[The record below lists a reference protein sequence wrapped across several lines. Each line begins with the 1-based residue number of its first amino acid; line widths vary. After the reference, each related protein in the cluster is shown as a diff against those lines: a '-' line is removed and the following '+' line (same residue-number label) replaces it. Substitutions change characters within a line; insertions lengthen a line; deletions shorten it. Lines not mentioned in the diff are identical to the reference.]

1 MAMMFDPADD
11 TAVDDQCCGN
21 CLWWN
26 NDLITDKKKCENY
39 QSEFYGK
46 KRPNG
51 NGWCWAWTHEK
62 GAGGDR
68 FA

>member
-46 KRPNG
+46 KRREG
-51 NGWCWAWTHEK
+51 
-62 GAGGDR
+62 
-68 FA
+68 